1 MPAPSL
7 ALPCPALRPPAPQVR
22 FVVMGN
28 VLPSD
33 VRLHRKYDLKG
44 STYGRTAGAEARA
57 TNPHCTLKDL
67 DVDMQVGT
75 AGNGYCMAPHGTKA
89 AE

>member
-1 MPAPSL
+1 
-7 ALPCPALRPPAPQVR
+7 
-22 FVVMGN
+22 MGN

-44 STYGRTAGAEARA
+44 STYGRTAGIEARV

-67 DVDMQVGT
+67 DVDMQVRALRGT
-75 AGNGYCMAPHGTKA
+75 AWYCKLMPKRSTAQATGH
-89 AE
+89 